1 MRLFIAL
8 QPPSS
13 LQHQLNKLLKNLK
26 RKHWPVKWEETEK
39 LHFTLVF
46 LGEIPERKIVIVKEI
61 VRETCQQ
68 LGSFSIKIKGLGC
81 FPDYL
86 WPRIIWL
93 GLKGDLQSL
102 SALQKQLKQRL
113 KTQDFMVDEKPF
125 LGHLTLGRIKQ
136 AKAKERQEIG
146 RQLKALREM
155 EINGEWLVEQMI
167 IFQSQTLAEGSRYQK
182 LAEFALKA
190 S

>member
-155 EINGEWLVEQMI
+155 EMNQEWLVNQVT
-167 IFQSQTLAEGSRYQK
+167 IFVSTLSSQGSKYSK
-182 LAEFALKA
+182 IKA
-190 S
+190 CLLRK